1 MVSRPSAGGANPVE
15 RLFDY
20 VLHERQTA
28 LFPPGVRVLDVG
40 AGEPGGPCGAA
51 FAGAETADR
60 LGPAELGRRLRS
72 WLPAGAL
79 VLLAFPG
86 ARPLP
91 GILERALLG
100 TGDWRP
106 RAAAPRPSGREL
118 QAALGPG
125 LEWRGSF
132 ALGVLLPGRA
142 GAPWAAA
149 HPQAF
154 GLLAAA
160 EELVRRWPLLR
171 ALGEVTVLEGV
182 RR

>member
-1 MVSRPSAGGANPVE
+1 MDSGPSAGAANPVE

-20 VLHERQTA
+20 VLHERRQA

-40 AGEPGGPCGAA
+40 QGEPEGAWGAA
-51 FAGAETADR
+51 FAGPETADR
-60 LGPAELGRRLRS
+60 LGPAEVGRLLRS
-72 WLPAGAL
+72 RLPAGAP

-86 ARPLP
+86 ARP
-91 GILERALLG
+91 
-100 TGDWRP
+100 
-106 RAAAPRPSGREL
+106 REL
-118 QAALGPG
+118 RRALGPG

-142 GAPWAAA
+142 HGAWAAA
-149 HPQAF
+149 HPKAF

-160 EELVRRWPLLR
+160 EELVRRWPFLR
-171 ALGEVTVLEGV
+171 AWGEVTGLEGV